1 MTHSISNADKIV
13 RCTVMIEATAGGTVI
28 GTGSGL
34 LMIMK
39 LPSPHQHLA
48 AGVVVTN
55 KHVVDGADSVRFT
68 LSGNDIGQ
76 KITSTSPFSAI
87 LYHPEDDVDLCLIPV
102 ADEVMKAGFHKQ
114 TFLSSDDIFRSDRL
128 QQLTA
133 IESILM
139 IGYPN
144 GIIDQADLYPI
155 SRRGITATPAYQNFD
170 GSPHFLIDCACF
182 PGSSGSP
189 VFLFD
194 PQGFVDRENNVQL
207 GTMRFGLVGFLYAG
221 PVLNQQGHVVARN
234 PPAKLSQ
241 MIEVPLM
248 LNLGFCIRAEKL
260 DDFIPLLKEVAGVG

>member
-1 MTHSISNADKIV
+1 MAVSNSNADKIV
-13 RCTVMIEATAGGTVI
+13 RCTVMIEALCAGAVL

-39 LPSPHQHLA
+39 LPSPHDQLG

-55 KHVVDGADSVRFT
+55 KHVVEGADFVRYT
-68 LSGNDIGQ
+68 LSGTSSGE
-76 KITSTSPFSAI
+76 KITAGSPFSAV

-102 ADEVMKAGFHKQ
+102 PDEAMQAGFHKQ
-114 TFLSSDDIFRSDRL
+114 TFLSSDDIFRADRL
-128 QQLTA
+128 KELTA
-133 IESILM
+133 IEPVLM
-139 IGYPN
+139 VGYPN
-144 GIIDQADLYPI
+144 GIIDQDDLYPI
-155 SRRGITATPAYQNFD
+155 ARRGITATPAYQNFD
-170 GSPHFLIDCACF
+170 GEPQFLIDCACF

-221 PVLNQQGHVVARN
+221 PVLNQEGHVVARN

-260 DDFIPLLKEVAGVG
+260 DGFIPLLKGLAGVA